1 MSIPLISRL
10 PPLPAVRDLLNLYRL
25 QAVKQLSQNFLL
37 DPKLTNKLVSAAGK
51 ITDGYVCEVGPGAG
65 SLTRII
71 LSRNVRQLIVVEK
84 DKRFQ
89 PPLEMLA
96 EASDNRMSVIWG
108 DVLSH
113 NLRNSFPQESS
124 CDWNDV
130 TPNIH
135 IIGNLPFNIATPLI
149 IKWLC
154 AISERSDAWA
164 HGRVRLTLT
173 FQKEVAERMVAPIGT
188 SERCRLSV
196 MVQHLCHVQHKFTI
210 PGRAFVPKP
219 NVDVGVV
226 HFTPLIVP
234 KIKAPFS
241 LVEKVAR
248 NTFSFRQ
255 KYCRRGLEMLFPTSM
270 RAEQVQT
277 LLRLADVDGTLRP
290 FELSIEEFDRLCQAY
305 SVILEK
311 FPSLARYNSRSTDG
325 IDDILF
331 AEQL

>member
-1 MSIPLISRL
+1 M
-10 PPLPAVRDLLNLYRL
+10 
-25 QAVKQLSQNFLL
+25 
-37 DPKLTNKLVSAAGK
+37 
-51 ITDGYVCEVGPGAG
+51 
-65 SLTRII
+65 
-71 LSRNVRQLIVVEK
+71 
-84 DKRFQ
+84 
-89 PPLEMLA
+89 
-96 EASDNRMSVIWG
+96 
-108 DVLSH
+108 
-113 NLRNSFPQESS
+113 
-124 CDWNDV
+124 
-130 TPNIH
+130 
-135 IIGNLPFNIATPLI
+135 
-149 IKWLC
+149 
-154 AISERSDAWA
+154 
-164 HGRVRLTLT
+164 
-173 FQKEVAERMVAPIGT
+173 
-188 SERCRLSV
+188 
-196 MVQHLCHVQHKFTI
+196 
-210 PGRAFVPKP
+210 
-219 NVDVGVV
+219 GVV

-255 KYCRRGLEMLFPTSM
+255 KYCRRGLEMLFPASM